1 MCGIAGVYAFSEEGK
16 KFFPKLNSCVK
27 ALGKRGPDSSGI
39 FTENKAALAHTRLSV
54 IDTSQAGNQPFTDHS
69 GRYTIIFN
77 GEFFNYQEHRK
88 ALLDKGIP
96 LKSDSDTEVLLYLFI
111 QEGPACLEKVNGFFA
126 FSVYDKEQDSMF
138 IARDRMGI
146 KPLFYA
152 LNNDRLIFASE
163 MKALIEAGIE
173 KEIDSVS
180 LAQYFSLNYI
190 PAPNTIFKA
199 VKKLEPGHYIE
210 IKNNDCSIKPYYQ
223 IPLSIDYNAHQTY
236 DTACKELFNLMD
248 DSVQKRMISDVPLG
262 TFLSGGIDSSVVTAL
277 AARHTKHL
285 QSFSIGFK
293 DEPLFDETHYARLTA
308 KKLQTEH
315 TVFSLTNRD
324 LFDHLYDVLDYI
336 DEPFADSSA
345 LNVFILSKE
354 TRKHVTVAL
363 SGDGADEVFAGY
375 HKHRAEYK
383 ARKTGAFENI
393 IKNTGFIWNALPKS
407 RNGRFSNIFRKL
419 AKFSEGLNLNEKDRY
434 FRWASLMNEE
444 QVEQLLL
451 NGYDK
456 KSFSERK
463 SEILNEIKPGGDYN
477 EVLLTDAKLVLPNDM
492 LVKVDLMS
500 MANSLE
506 VRVPF
511 LDYRIVDFAFSLPA
525 EYKIDGR
532 MKKRIVQDAFREI
545 LPAELYNRP
554 KQGFEVP
561 LLKWFRTELSSLI
574 HDDLL
579 SRKFIEEQGIFQYS
593 QIEVV
598 LKKLKSSDPGDAVA
612 NVWALIVFQ
621 YWWKKYLA

>member
-16 KFFPKLNSCVK
+16 KFFPKLSSCVK

-39 FTENKAALAHTRLSV
+39 FTENKASLAHTRLSI
-54 IDTSQAGNQPFTDHS
+54 IDTSSAGNQPFTDFS

-163 MKALIEAGIE
+163 MKALLEAGIE

-210 IKNNDCSIKPYYQ
+210 IKNNECSIKPYYQ
-223 IPLSIDYNAHQTY
+223 IPLSKVYNAHQTY

-248 DSVQKRMISDVPLG
+248 DSVQKRLISDVPLG

-363 SGDGADEVFAGY
+363 SGDGADEIFAGY
-375 HKHRAEYK
+375 HKHMAEYK
-383 ARKTGAFENI
+383 ARKNGAFENI

-419 AKFSEGLNLNEKDRY
+419 AKFSEGLNLNEKERY
-434 FRWASLMNEE
+434 FHWASLMNEE

-451 NGYDK
+451 KGYDK
-456 KSFSERK
+456 KSFSRRK

-545 LPAELYNRP
+545 LPTELYNRP

-579 SRKFIEEQGIFQYS
+579 SRKFIEQQGVFQYS
-593 QIEVV
+593 QVEVI
-598 LKKLKSSDPGDAVA
+598 LKKLKSADPGDAVA